1 MKIGILGTFAR
12 SGLVMQAE
20 CFISQVFTKTSEAK
34 DDMNIF
40 IYEVKAEIYGTS
52 DNINFSRFT
61 RQVQGMRFL
70 TLRETNKGK
79 ATFEF

>member
-1 MKIGILGTFAR
+1 ME
-12 SGLVMQAE
+12 AE
-20 CFISQVFTKTSEAK
+20 CFISQVFTETPEAK

-40 IYEVKAEIYGTS
+40 SYEVKAEIYGTS
-52 DNINFSRFT
+52 GNINFSRFT

-79 ATFEF
+79 ATFAF